1 MANDKTLDKLVE
13 IKKGKEGYGLLVESD
28 GFISSSITEGNKQLV
43 EDINDSISKG
53 EWNIPNPFILDVVLQ
68 KYDIENA
75 NGRIYPE
82 SILKREVEKYQR
94 TIAEHM
100 ALGECYTPD
109 AMCLTSKGW
118 ISIIDVKEGD
128 EIVTLNTTA
137 NQIEFQKVTYKTE
150 NNWDGELVHI
160 RSNEIDDI
168 VTPNHG
174 FPIYNSDGNF
184 EKFVTA
190 SDILNNN
197 SFDDYYIPAIEDLNV
212 ESISTII
219 KPTSGRISLNK
230 TSISLYTE
238 YYNGSVYCVEVPNHT
253 WYVKQNE
260 HCHWTKNCNHPSD
273 SQIDLGRIS
282 HNIVECHWEG
292 HTLVGK
298 ISFNLT
304 EGFRKHGIC
313 SSFGDTCANLILNGY
328 KIGVSSR
335 GVGSVSHKFGKTIVG
350 DDFELICFD
359 IVATPST
366 PGAYIGGKEELSQYV
381 ENKSYNTGKTM
392 VNEKVNKL
400 LSILND

>member
-28 GFISSSITEGNKQLV
+28 GFISSSITEGNKRLV
-43 EDINDSISKG
+43 EDINNSISKG
-53 EWNIPNPFILDVVLQ
+53 EWNIPNPFILDVVMQ
-68 KYDIENA
+68 KFDIENA

-82 SILKREVEKYQR
+82 NILKREVEKYQR

-100 ALGECYTPD
+100 ALGE
-109 AMCLTSKGW
+109 
-118 ISIIDVKEGD
+118 
-128 EIVTLNTTA
+128 
-137 NQIEFQKVTYKTE
+137 
-150 NNWDGELVHI
+150 
-160 RSNEIDDI
+160 
-168 VTPNHG
+168 
-174 FPIYNSDGNF
+174 
-184 EKFVTA
+184 
-190 SDILNNN
+190 
-197 SFDDYYIPAIEDLNV
+197 
-212 ESISTII
+212 
-219 KPTSGRISLNK
+219 
-230 TSISLYTE
+230 
-238 YYNGSVYCVEVPNHT
+238 
-253 WYVKQNE
+253 
-260 HCHWTKNCNHPSD
+260 CNHPSD

-366 PGAYIGGKEELSQYV
+366 PGAYIGAKEELSQYV
-381 ENKSYNTGKTM
+381 ENRSYQTGKTM

-400 LSILND
+400 LTILND